1 MTFEHILEYPLCV
14 QIPHTIVPWNFDI
27 KDLDAIFSSLETLGN
42 LKNIAEQERVYSMES
57 MDTSDPLE
65 GGGGDILRL
74 EYQV

>member
-1 MTFEHILEYPLCV
+1 MLSFLAPNLFV
-14 QIPHTIVPWNFDI
+14 
-27 KDLDAIFSSLETLGN
+27 N
-42 LKNIAEQERVYSMES
+42 LKLAEKRRVCTMES